1 MFVLDERLRND
12 ELSDKSNLLFQLT
25 GMNPDKP
32 ETLAALVACSSRTPK
47 EKEFNNKFANQATK
61 LILTNALKKDN

>member
-1 MFVLDERLRND
+1 MND
-12 ELSDKSNLLFQLT
+12 YGTMNLATNLILLFQLT

-32 ETLAALVACSSRTPK
+32 ETLAAFGGMLIAHTQRK
-47 EKEFNNKFANQATK
+47 KEFNNKFANQATK